1 MTHEK
6 MPEAL
11 RLAGRMEWYC
21 ISHTID
27 TEMKDAAKELRRQ
40 HAEIERLRV
49 EVMKA
54 NANLFEVRKLLDERP
69 AMNQGLVV
77 EYQKWTGKVYSLDF
91 MNAQDAAIQSTKE
104 QP

>member
-1 MTHEK
+1 MAEMIK
-6 MPEAL
+6 
-11 RLAGRMEWYC
+11 RYNAGVHSQAIAEDY
-21 ISHTID
+21 
-27 TEMKDAAKELRRQ
+27 AAAACELERQ